1 MRGNIITGKIQSKT
15 ISTIRPAAIVMVIKR
30 KLVNNQMPSDSKRC
44 PGSLQ
49 IKDKFG
55 ESGNKCSVFCFFSKK
70 LA

>member
-30 KLVNNQMPSDSKRC
+30 KLVNNQMPPDHAKRC
-44 PGSLQ
+44 PDSMQ

-55 ESGNKCSVFCFFSKK
+55 DDYFG
-70 LA
+70 A